1 MVSKVHILPLVKR
14 LIMNKVFLLFS
25 ILLSSLYFSQGG
37 DVPASERAELER
49 IYNENNGEKWPK
61 KEKWNSVSPVEE
73 WEGISVVTNEKGEKH
88 IETINLTSNQLTG
101 VFSLANLPEL
111 KKIFLSSNQISG
123 ISLDKTLEKLSYL
136 MIDDNNL
143 EELHLENFQL
153 LEQINVYSNANL
165 ATLSLNN
172 LPKLKNIQA
181 YSCKLNNVSLSSLG
195 ALETLSL
202 HGNQISAIDLSPF
215 TTLTHLYL
223 AKNTFTTLN
232 IRGLS
237 QLKFLDIQENL
248 KLTTLETGEHPE
260 LINFYASKSNEL
272 KGYIDLGKSAKL
284 KIFHALHTKVEA
296 VNLKN
301 GNNKWMAS
309 KNSVLISDK
318 VKCIAVDD
326 PKAARNPSTPRNN
339 PYKSKNWDII
349 WATGY
354 TRENGFQDDCTNALS
369 ADEVGIQKNSFKV
382 VSPVKETLWVQ
393 GVDGLKTIEIYAAN
407 GQLVKTISGNKANV
421 SSLTKG
427 LYFIKIFTDKGV
439 LTSKI
444 IKE

>member
-1 MVSKVHILPLVKR
+1 MVSEARILPLVKR
-14 LIMNKVFLLFS
+14 LIMNKIFLLFS

-73 WEGISVVTNEKGEKH
+73 WEGISVITNEKGEKH

-123 ISLDKTLEKLSYL
+123 ISLDKTLEKLAYL
-136 MIDDNNL
+136 MIDNNNL
-143 EELHLENFQL
+143 TELHLESFPQ

-181 YSCKLNNVSLSSLG
+181 YSCKLNNLSLANLP
-195 ALETLSL
+195 ALETLSV
-202 HGNQISAIDLSPF
+202 HENQISSIDLSPF

-223 AKNTFTTLN
+223 AKNGFTTLN
-232 IRGLS
+232 IKGLS
-237 QLKFLDIQENL
+237 QLKFLDIQDNTSLKALESDNL
-248 KLTTLETGEHPE
+248 PE
-260 LINFYASKSNEL
+260 LINFYANRSNQL
-272 KGYIDLGKSAKL
+272 GGYIDLSSSKNL
-284 KIFHALHTKVEA
+284 KIFNALNTQIEA
-296 VNLKN
+296 VNLRN

-339 PYKSKNWDII
+339 PYKKKNWDMI
-349 WATGY
+349 WAAGY
-354 TRENGFQDDCTNALS
+354 TRENGFQEDCKDALN
-369 ADEVGIQKNSFKV
+369 ADEVQVQKRDFKLTN
-382 VSPVKETLWVQ
+382 PVKEVLWVQ
-393 GVDGLKTIEIYAAN
+393 GLEDIKTIEIYSSNA
-407 GQLVKTISGNKANV
+407 QLIKTISGNKANV
-421 SSLTKG
+421 SSLAKG
-427 LYFIKIFTDKGV
+427 LYFIKIYTTKGV
-439 LTSKI
+439 FTSKI